1 MKTLGVFD
9 PQNKI
14 NLDDISLLTIV
25 IESIKKLCDVER
37 HIRMEFYSEPHFF
50 CKNDEKS
57 EEIEDVSCVIND
69 IFTLDYNSK
78 RNINALFKIIRK
90 TYVND
95 LFFYLEDVK
104 GKIKTLIN
112 TINMNFELNLTSSDE
127 IKIED
132 LFKLVDL
139 KIEDKEENRVQRLIN
154 YLKTINE
161 LTGKTLFFIFRM
173 HDYFDNYEID
183 IILKEVAYKNIKI
196 INIEHINSF
205 KKCNDEQ
212 IIIYDNDLCL
222 LI

>member
-14 NLDDISLLTIV
+14 NLDDISLLTLV

-50 CKNDEKS
+50 YKNDGKS

-95 LFFYLEDVK
+95 LSSYLEDVK

-112 TINMNFELNLTSSDE
+112 TINMNFELSLTSSDE
-127 IKIED
+127 I
-132 LFKLVDL
+132 
-139 KIEDKEENRVQRLIN
+139 
-154 YLKTINE
+154 
-161 LTGKTLFFIFRM
+161 
-173 HDYFDNYEID
+173 
-183 IILKEVAYKNIKI
+183 
-196 INIEHINSF
+196 S
-205 KKCNDEQ
+205 
-212 IIIYDNDLCL
+212 
-222 LI
+222 